1 MQNQLVRQDQV
12 NINVCNQA
20 IFYWKDS
27 HDVYLTFAR
36 RDPQRRDLWIKKA
49 KKAREQIARLNDLIR
64 FAQSKQTTH

>member
-1 MQNQLVRQDQV
+1 MQNQQIKKER
-12 NINVCNQA
+12 INVNVCKQA

-49 KKAREQIARLNDLIR
+49 KGAREQIERLNNLIR
-64 FAQSKQTTH
+64 FAQDKQTIH

>member
-1 MQNQLVRQDQV
+1 MQNQLVRRDRV

-36 RDPQRRDLWIKKA
+36 RDPQRRDLWIQKA

-64 FAQSKQTTH
+64 FAQNKQTAH